1 MIYRNFL
8 KQKYQTTSVK
18 FSEVEGVP
26 CIFSNSKGKTLKNYE
41 IYGNSV
47 QDGTPS
53 PDNPIEI
60 ESVGDLVTDE
70 TSEYYGKY
78 DIPIVV
84 SGKNLL
90 SYPFIYTTRTA
101 GGVTWND
108 NCDGTVTVSG
118 NVTNYSDFLFSY
130 VKVAP
135 NTQYCCSGIDET
147 ENVFM
152 ILRLFNKDDVDIKV
166 LTADG
171 VNSKTIL
178 FNSAEYPDATYM
190 RLGVKRNSN
199 NATISG
205 TIKPMIEI
213 GTTATEFESCIY
225 KEIHHIYLDEP
236 LRKVGEYA
244 DYIDFKNQK
253 VVRKVKSN
261 TVNFEKFRYYNENKY
276 LYLRN
281 SNSLSDMISDS
292 IIFLSNK
299 IKRFA
304 TFPGSFDNNRL
315 MVGKKI
321 LYYLVIAEEDEI
333 QSYIDKMQNVTLYY
347 PLETVLEED
356 ISLPTLKSFKGTS
369 VMSINT
375 FIQPSNIK
383 AKYIRI

>member
-152 ILRLFNKDDVDIKV
+152 ILRLFNKDDVEFKA

-171 VNSKTIL
+171 KSSKTIL

-190 RLGVKRNSN
+190 RLGVKRTSN

-253 VVRKVKSN
+253 VVRKVKSD
-261 TVNFEKFRYYNENKY
+261 TVNFSIFKY
-276 LYLRN
+276 ISQDKHLYLSRP
-281 SNSLSDMISDS
+281 LPDMIYGNTKL
-292 IIFLSNK
+292 LSNK
-299 IKRFA
+299 IKTFT
-304 TFPGSFDNNRL
+304 TFPGGANDNRL
-315 MVGKKI
+315 MTSVRT
-321 LYYLVIAEEDEI
+321 LYYLVIAEEDEV
-333 QSYIDKMQNVTLYY
+333 QSYIDKMQDVALYY

-375 FIQPSNIK
+375 SIQPSNIK
-383 AKYIRI
+383 AKYIRF